1 MAGRASVFHCVLV
14 HQRVGRPSRSMR
26 NDRRRPADVACAG
39 SVPVALLVV
48 SGWASALVGVQHVL
62 TDTGTAGAAG
72 RAIVDVVAPL
82 NASLCDLFIPTLAMA
97 RIVIQMPSC
106 RGIVVLACPLVV
118 ASHSPRGGAV
128 IDVLARLESGQ
139 LTVILTPDGKIADA
153 AEHPSCG
160 IPSVA
165 LDHFGASEGQRASAS
180 TSSVRRDRGTAA
192 RHGLTGLPGS
202 KCSICLARNR
212 KGRRPLRLRVQGEPL
227 LAGIDDLLLESLYH
241 LWYDTVRNGRCHTA
255 RHRNGCLRLGVRS
268 ISPASDRVTLCSSRV
283 TV

>member
-139 LTVILTPDGKIADA
+139 LTVILTPDGEVPGAT
-153 AEHPSCG
+153 EHPGRG

-165 LDHFGASEGQRASAS
+165 LDHLGV
-180 TSSVRRDRGTAA
+180 SVRQSRSSRARRVGRGRRGSAGHRLA
-192 RHGLTGLPGS
+192 RLPGS
-202 KCSICLARNR
+202 ESTISLALYL
-212 KGRRPLRLRVQGEPL
+212 KGLHPCGVRISGVTLTALIQR
-227 LAGIDDLLLESLYH
+227 LLLE
-241 LWYDTVRNGRCHTA
+241 DQM
-255 RHRNGCLRLGVRS
+255 
-268 ISPASDRVTLCSSRV
+268 I
-283 TV
+283 